1 MLTVSSFCLGSHFSA
16 LSHPQTLPGLSH
28 LSFYNC
34 LIIQPKSSTPSTI
47 CRCLVLVVLIAQSCL
62 TLCHLTNCSLP
73 GSSVIGFSR
82 QKYWSGLPY
91 PSPEDPPDAGIE
103 PGSPALQADSL
114 PFELQGRSLQISVG
128 IKRGHCI
135 PWAPFGS
142 RVEVTPQSSGIHH
155 SCTCICL
162 GLDRGRVC
170 PH

>member
-114 PFELQGRSLQISVG
+114 PFELQGRSLPHFLYKNKFQMEPTLKLR
-128 IKRGHCI
+128 KRKK
-135 PWAPFGS
+135 
-142 RVEVTPQSSGIHH
+142 
-155 SCTCICL
+155 
-162 GLDRGRVC
+162 
-170 PH
+170 